1 MSFFTQA
8 ASIIFKRPFAQKVGK
23 LEIDIVNQREISE
36 KTTITSNP
44 VERRFNTDNVRKEP
58 TEISFTATI
67 SAFSLKNSVISQISS
82 LAKGKIPNRLK
93 EAHDELYRLRDDEEP
108 ITLVMKYKTYDNMM
122 ISDLRFSDDAGDGEV
137 LRFVIA
143 FKEIKIATSQMVS
156 VSNLLIGTDNAK
168 KVSSFGRQ
176 VGGTKTA
183 APAVSPSNLTFGQF
197 VNTLF

>member
-8 ASIIFKRPFAQKVGK
+8 ASIIFKRPFSQKIGK
-23 LEIDIVNQREISE
+23 LEIDLVGQREIVE
-36 KTTITSNP
+36 KTTITNNP
-44 VERRFNTDNVRKEP
+44 VERSFNTDNSRKEP

-122 ISDLRFSDDAGDGEV
+122 ISDLRFPDDAGDGEV
-137 LRFVIA
+137 LRFVIS
-143 FKEIKIATSQMVS
+143 FKEIRIATSQLIS
-156 VSNLLIGTDNAK
+156 ISNLSIGTDNAK
-168 KVSSFGRQ
+168 KTSSFGRQ

-183 APAVSPSNLTFGQF
+183 APAVKPSTITFGQF
-197 VNTLF
+197 VRTLF